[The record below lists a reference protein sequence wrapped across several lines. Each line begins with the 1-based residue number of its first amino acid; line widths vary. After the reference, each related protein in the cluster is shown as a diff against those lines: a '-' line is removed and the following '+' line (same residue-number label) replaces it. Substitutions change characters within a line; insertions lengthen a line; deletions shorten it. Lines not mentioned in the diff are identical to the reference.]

1 MRNGSNCCGPKQWSR
16 EAARGSRGML
26 GREFEQLVSEFLPVL
41 EGVSGRGF
49 SGRSGWSVPWDIVET
64 TTGYEL
70 MIDLPG
76 VAPENVQVEFN
87 DGVLSVSGQRPAPEQ
102 VEGRQVHR
110 NERRWGNFQRS
121 VKLPEVDGERISAE
135 FKHGVLLIVAP
146 KLAAATSRKIEVKL
160 G

>member
-1 MRNGSNCCGPKQWSR
+1 RMKPHLTLSPATPQNENAG
-16 EAARGSRGML
+16 ATML
-26 GREFEQLVSEFLPVL
+26 MPYKIL
-41 EGVSGRGF
+41 
-49 SGRSGWSVPWDIVET
+49 
-64 TTGYEL
+64 
-70 MIDLPG
+70 
-76 VAPENVQVEFN
+76 VQVEFN